1 MAARALFLL
10 MVLPMAAI
18 PSASAQTG
26 GIQVAPVL
34 VTLSGEQSIASLRM
48 RNGRSR
54 PVAFEV
60 DVYAWTQEN
69 GQDVLT
75 PTQDVIVA
83 PGIFEIAPDHEQVV
97 RLGVTI
103 PARGDTERA
112 YRLILRE
119 LPVQRA
125 DGNVL
130 GFTLEMSLPVFVT
143 PIGAAPSLQTR
154 TEARGYVRT
163 IVLSNSGQAHLQLSS
178 VEDMDTGALDAP
190 RYLLAGTS
198 AEVLLPANAR
208 TVRLRAAE
216 AAGSQT
222 ERIIHVDEQT
232 RHASVR

>member
-1 MAARALFLL
+1 MARALFLL

-18 PSASAQTG
+18 APADAQTG
-26 GIQVAPVL
+26 GIQVAPVMM
-34 VTLSGEQSIASLRM
+34 TLSGEQSIASLRM

-60 DVYAWTQEN
+60 DVYAWSQNN
-69 GQDVLT
+69 GQDELT

-83 PGIFEIAPDHEQVV
+83 PSIFEIAAGSEQVV
-97 RLGVTI
+97 RLGVRA
-103 PARGDTERA
+103 PLQDTERS

-119 LPVQRA
+119 LPMQRPS
-125 DGNVL
+125 GSVL

-143 PIGAAPSLQTR
+143 PVGAAPSLQTR
-154 TEARGYVRT
+154 TETRGDVRT
-163 IVLSNSGQAHLQLSS
+163 IVLSNTGHAHLQLSS
-178 VEDMDTGALDAP
+178 VEDMDSGALDAP

-208 TVRLRAAE
+208 AVRLRAAE

-222 ERIIHVDEQT
+222 ERIVHVEAPA